1 VRCDLH
7 VHSLH
12 SGAADL
18 PVLRHLGREC
28 YSEPEAVYEQ
38 ARRRGMDLVTLTD
51 HDSIEGALRL
61 AHHPD
66 TFVSE
71 EVTLHLE
78 GGRQLHLGVF
88 DITERQ
94 HAAIQERRRDP
105 EALFAYLF
113 EQRVPACVNH
123 LFSALTGE
131 RVLGDLEVPLG
142 RLPLIETLNGS
153 QPAGHNAGAGR
164 MGRRAGMSPVG
175 GSDSHTLAGVAR
187 AWTKVPR
194 ARTRREF
201 LEGLRQGLT
210 VVGGRSGTYARLT
223 GEVVRIFAAGYQ
235 DALRAQSPGP
245 ARTAALLGL
254 LPFLPLIPVFTAFI
268 HLHELAFGARLLR
281 QIEQTSGRPGG
292 SPGVMRPVLG
302 VGEAA

>member
-1 VRCDLH
+1 MRCDLH

-12 SGAADL
+12 SGPADL

-66 TFVSE
+66 AFVSE

-94 HAAIQERRRDP
+94 HAAIQVRRRDS

-113 EQRVPACVNH
+113 EERIAACVNH
-123 LFSALTGE
+123 LLSALTGE
-131 RVLGDLEVPLG
+131 RLLSDLQVPLG
-142 RLPLIETLNGS
+142 RLPLVEALNGS
-153 QPAGHNAGAGR
+153 QPAGHNARRLPRGPARGNVAGGGER
-164 MGRRAGMSPVG
+164 QPHARGRGPG
-175 GSDSHTLAGVAR
+175 LDEGSRSAVA
-187 AWTKVPR
+187 P
-194 ARTRREF
+194 EF
-201 LEGLRQGLT
+201 LDGLRQGLT

-223 GEVVRIFAAGYQ
+223 GEVVRIFAAGYH
-235 DALRAQSPGP
+235 DAMRGPVPGF
-245 ARTAALLGL
+245 ARNASLVGL
-254 LPFLPLIPVFTAFI
+254 LPFLPLIPVFTAFV

-281 QIEQTSGRPGG
+281 QIEKTSGRPGG
-292 SPGVMRPVLG
+292 SPGVMRPILG
-302 VGEAA
+302 LGEAA

>member
-7 VHSLH
+7 VHSFF

-28 YSEPEAVYEQ
+28 YSEPQAVYEQ

-61 AHHPD
+61 AHRPD

-71 EVTLHLE
+71 EVTLHIE
-78 GGRQLHLGVF
+78 GGRLLHLGVF
-88 DITERQ
+88 DITEGQ

-113 EQRVPACVNH
+113 EQRIPACVNH
-123 LFSALTGE
+123 LVSALTGE
-131 RVLGDLEVPLG
+131 RLVGDLRIPLG
-142 RLPLIETLNGS
+142 RLPLIEALNGS

-164 MGRRAGMSPVG
+164 VGRRSGMSPVG
-175 GSDSHTLAGVAR
+175 GSDSHTLHGVAR
-187 AWTKVPR
+187 AWTSVPR
-194 ARTRREF
+194 AKTRSEF
-201 LEGLRQGLT
+201 LQGLRQGLT
-210 VVGGRSGTYARLT
+210 LVGGRSGGYARLT
-223 GEVVRIFAAGYQ
+223 GEVLRIFAAGYH
-235 DALRAQSPGP
+235 DAVRAQFPGA
-245 ARTAALLGL
+245 ARAAVLLGL
-254 LPFLPLIPVFTAFI
+254 LPFLPLIPVFTAVI
-268 HLHELAFGARLLR
+268 HLHELSFGARLLR

-292 SPGVMRPVLG
+292 SPDVMRPALG
-302 VGEAA
+302 LGEAV